1 MSAVNPELD
10 NFLGVLTKRLQ
21 TVPDDDAGALAGT
34 LQDGDAVDLALHTA
48 DLDDGLDWLVGTV
61 RTTAQ
66 HSPSAAFALATRYAV
81 QHGSQAAG
89 GAEIDRPTSGVVNP
103 AAARPWTVTTPTL
116 LGPAEVILLD
126 RSTGAAAQVSWA
138 GLDVEE

>member
-66 HSPSAAFALATRYAV
+66 HSFTSRSAWTNELWGHMEGTQYA
-81 QHGSQAAG
+81 S
-89 GAEIDRPTSGVVNP
+89 IY
-103 AAARPWTVTTPTL
+103 
-116 LGPAEVILLD
+116 
-126 RSTGAAAQVSWA
+126 
-138 GLDVEE
+138 